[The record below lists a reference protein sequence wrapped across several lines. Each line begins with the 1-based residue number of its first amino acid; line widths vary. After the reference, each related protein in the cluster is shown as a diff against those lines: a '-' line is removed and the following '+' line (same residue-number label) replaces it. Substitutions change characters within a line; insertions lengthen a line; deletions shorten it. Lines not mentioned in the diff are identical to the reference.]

1 MARQITRARLWFYTL
16 FPLGC
21 FLVFAYPVGRLA
33 NWYAPGA
40 VNYGQTLLLW
50 LLATAMLWYS
60 FSSPK
65 MLIRYVMV
73 HWMGVS
79 FVLFTLTVVY
89 EAVRL
94 VAPVRDSVA
103 VPWILGV
110 AALLVALSVVASHF
124 LIVKHLAFDSDKI
137 TRPHRIVQISDVH
150 IGSRRGGYL
159 ERIVGRIN
167 RLQPDTVVIT
177 GDLIDS
183 SSVGHDDL
191 KHLRELRART
201 LFTIGN
207 HERYADLD
215 KALDMLDRLG
225 VEALRQRR
233 VMVGAGEIQVI
244 GIDDT
249 DAHHQVADHLPGIDR
264 YQGRYT
270 VLLYHR
276 PQGWETALE
285 HGVDLMLCGHTHN
298 GQIFPF
304 NWVVKHQ
311 FRRIRGLYSEGDSHL
326 YVSPGTGTWGP
337 LMRLGSLNEITCI
350 DLRPR

>member
-1 MARQITRARLWFYTL
+1 
-16 FPLGC
+16 
-21 FLVFAYPVGRLA
+21 
-33 NWYAPGA
+33 
-40 VNYGQTLLLW
+40 
-50 LLATAMLWYS
+50 
-60 FSSPK
+60 
-65 MLIRYVMV
+65 
-73 HWMGVS
+73 
-79 FVLFTLTVVY
+79 
-89 EAVRL
+89 
-94 VAPVRDSVA
+94 
-103 VPWILGV
+103 VPWIVGM
-110 AALLVALSVVASHF
+110 AAVLVALSVIASHF
-124 LIVKHLAFDSDKI
+124 LKVKHLAFHSDKI
-137 TRPHRIVQISDVH
+137 TRAHRIVQISDVH

-191 KHLRELRART
+191 KHLRQLRART
-201 LFTIGN
+201 LFTVGN

-215 KALDMLDRLG
+215 KALNLLHRLG
-225 VEALRQRR
+225 VQALRQHR
-233 VMVGAGEIQVI
+233 VMAGEIQII
-244 GIDDT
+244 GIDDA
-249 DAHHQVADHLPGIDR
+249 DQPHQVADHLPGIDR
-264 YQGRYT
+264 HQGRYT

-285 HGVDLMLCGHTHN
+285 HGIDLMLCGHTHN

-311 FRRIRGLYSEGDSHL
+311 FRRISGLYSEGDAHL